1 MKNTQRKR
9 VLSAAVFL
17 HNQLLKIER
26 SEKLFEL
33 KKFLA
38 LFIYFIH
45 QEENMK
51 KLQNKD
57 KLITFGL
64 IVVLVLIMYIL
75 NIPCL
80 FKTVFKIPCPGCG
93 MTRAYISLLHL
104 DFKKA
109 FEYNPMFWSV
119 PILFLLYIFDIKIFK
134 KEWANT
140 LLGVLIIVGFLANWL
155 YKLIV

>member
-1 MKNTQRKR
+1 
-9 VLSAAVFL
+9 
-17 HNQLLKIER
+17 
-26 SEKLFEL
+26 L

-38 LFIYFIH
+38 LFCNIDVIL

-57 KLITFGL
+57 RLITFGL
-64 IVVLVLIMYIL
+64 IVVLVLIMYFF

-80 FKTVFKIPCPGCG
+80 FKKVFKIPCPGCG

-119 PILFLLYIFDIKIFK
+119 PILFLIYIFDIKIFK
-134 KEWANT
+134 KEWVNT
-140 LLGVLIIVGFLANWL
+140 LIGVLIIAGFFVSWI
-155 YKLIV
+155 YKLLVLI

>member
-1 MKNTQRKR
+1 M
-9 VLSAAVFL
+9 
-17 HNQLLKIER
+17 
-26 SEKLFEL
+26 

-38 LFIYFIH
+38 LFCNIDVIL

-57 KLITFGL
+57 RLITFGL
-64 IVVLVLIMYIL
+64 IVVLVLIMYFF

-80 FKTVFKIPCPGCG
+80 FKKVFKIPCPGCG

-119 PILFLLYIFDIKIFK
+119 PILFLIYIFDIKIFK
-134 KEWANT
+134 KEWVNT
-140 LLGVLIIVGFLANWL
+140 LIGVLIIAGFFVSWI
-155 YKLIV
+155 YKLLVLI